1 MAILVDKKTRV
12 LVQGIT
18 GKEGARACEEMLSY
32 GTKVVAGVTPGKKG
46 QKVSGVPV
54 YDTVRE
60 ALKKHPEINTTLI
73 SVPAAA
79 VQDAATEAMFAGIKL
94 INILA
99 EHVPTRDSAEIVRWA
114 RIKDS
119 IVVGPASVGII
130 SPGKGKI
137 GSIGSSTI
145 SRVFTKGPIGV
156 VSKSGGMTAE
166 IAVTLTKAKLGQS
179 TVIGIGGDQIIGFD
193 FVDALKLFADDPETK
208 AVVLFGEVGGTYEE
222 QAADFIIRTKFK
234 KPVVAIVAGKFTKD
248 LPQGTVLGHAGT
260 IVARGRGGY
269 DSKARAF
276 AKARVPVA
284 QTLDEVPELLSKKL
298 RGRIK

>member
-18 GKEGARACEEMLSY
+18 GKEGSRACEEMISY

-54 YDTVRE
+54 YDTVKE
-60 ALKKHPEINTTLI
+60 ALAKHSEINTSLI
-73 SVPAAA
+73 SVPASA

-99 EHVPTRDSAEIVRWA
+99 EHVPTRDAAEVVRWA
-114 RIKDS
+114 RIKGS
-119 IVVGPASVGII
+119 TVVGPASVGII
-130 SPGKGKI
+130 SPGKAKI
-137 GSIGSSTI
+137 GSIGSSVI

-166 IAVTLTKAKLGQS
+166 IVVTLTQAKLGQS

-193 FVDALKLFADDPETK
+193 FVDALKLFANDPETK

-222 QAADFIIRTKFK
+222 QAADYILKEKFK

-248 LPQGTVLGHAGT
+248 LPQGTVLGHAGA

-269 DSKARAF
+269 DSKVRAF
-276 AKARVPVA
+276 AKAGVVVA
-284 QTLDEVPELLSKKL
+284 RTLDEMPDLLKS
-298 RGRIK
+298 RIH

>member
-12 LVQGIT
+12 LIQGIT
-18 GKEGARACEEMLSY
+18 GKEGARACGEMLSY

-54 YDTVRE
+54 YDTVKE
-60 ALKKHPEINTTLI
+60 ALKRHPEINISLI

-79 VQDAATEAMFAGIKL
+79 VRDAATEAMFAGIKV

-99 EHVPTRDSAEIVRWA
+99 EHVPTRDSAEIVKWA
-114 RIKDS
+114 RVKGS
-119 IVVGPASVGII
+119 EAVGPASVGII
-130 SPGKGKI
+130 SPGEATI
-137 GSIGSSTI
+137 GSIGSSVI
-145 SRVFTKGPIGV
+145 SQVFTKGPIGV

-193 FVDALKLFADDPETK
+193 FVDALKLFAKDVETK
-208 AVVLFGEVGGTYEE
+208 TVVLFGEVGGTYEE
-222 QAADFIIRTKFK
+222 QAAEFIIREKFK
-234 KPVVAIVAGKFTKD
+234 KPVVAIIAGKFTKD
-248 LPQGTVLGHAGT
+248 LPQGTILGHAGT

-269 DSKARAF
+269 DSKGNALRRAKVLI
-276 AKARVPVA
+276 AH
-284 QTLDEVPELLSKKL
+284 TLDEVPGLLKS
-298 RGRIK
+298 RIR

>member
-18 GKEGARACEEMLSY
+18 GNEGSRACAEMLLY

-54 YDTVRE
+54 YDTVKE
-60 ALKKHPEINTTLI
+60 ALRKHPEINTSLI

-99 EHVPTRDSAEIVRWA
+99 EHVPTRDSAEIVKWA

-119 IVVGPASVGII
+119 TVVGPASVGII
-130 SPGKGKI
+130 SPGKAKI

-145 SRVFTKGPIGV
+145 SKVFTKGPIGV

-166 IAVTLTKAKLGQS
+166 IAVTLSKAKLGQS
-179 TVIGIGGDQIIGFD
+179 AVIGIGGDQISGFD
-193 FVDALKLFADDPETK
+193 FVDALKLFANDPETR

-222 QAADFIIRTKFK
+222 QAADYILKTKFK
-234 KPVVAIVAGKFTKD
+234 KPVVAIIAGKFTKN

-276 AKARVPVA
+276 AKAGVLIAR
-284 QTLDEVPELLSKKL
+284 TLDEIPGLLKA
-298 RGRIK
+298 RIK

>member
-1 MAILVDKKTRV
+1 MAALAVPLFLT
-12 LVQGIT
+12 IT
-18 GKEGARACEEMLSY
+18 WKVTAVPEVTPAG
-32 GTKVVAGVTPGKKG
+32 KVVKEEIIRSGTEDGGAAATVTVTGGP
-46 QKVSGVPV
+46 QLLLSLDSV
-54 YDTVRE
+54 
-60 ALKKHPEINTTLI
+60 TTLPV
-73 SVPAAA
+73 SAQTSKVCVPAVA

-99 EHVPTRDSAEIVRWA
+99 EHVPTRDAAEVVRWA
-114 RIKDS
+114 RIKGS
-119 IVVGPASVGII
+119 TVVGPASVGII

-145 SRVFTKGPIGV
+145 SKVFTKGPIGV

-166 IAVTLTKAKLGQS
+166 IAVTLTQAKLGQS

-193 FVDALKLFADDPETK
+193 FVDALKLFAKDPETK

-222 QAADFIIRTKFK
+222 QAADYILKNRFK
-234 KPVVAIVAGKFTKD
+234 KPVVAIIAGKFTKD

-269 DSKARAF
+269 DSKTRAF
-276 AKARVPVA
+276 RRAGVPVA
-284 QTLDEVPELLSKKL
+284 RTLDEVPDLLRKKL
-298 RGRIK
+298 KKK

>member
-18 GKEGARACEEMLSY
+18 GKEGARACGEMLSY

-46 QKVSGVPV
+46 QKVSGVSV
-54 YDTVRE
+54 YDTVKE
-60 ALKKHPEINTTLI
+60 ALKKHPEINTSLI
-73 SVPAAA
+73 SVPAFA
-79 VQDAATEAMFAGIKL
+79 VKDAAMEAIFAGIKL

-99 EHVPTRDSAEIVRWA
+99 EHVPTRDSTEIVRWA
-114 RIKDS
+114 RIKGS
-119 IVVGPASVGII
+119 TVVGPASVGII

-145 SRVFTKGPIGV
+145 SSVFTKGSIGV

-179 TVIGIGGDQIIGFD
+179 TVIGIGGDQIIGLD
-193 FVDALKLFADDPETK
+193 FVDALKLFAKDPETK

-222 QAADFIIRTKFK
+222 QAADYILKEKFK
-234 KPVVAIVAGKFTKD
+234 KPVVAIIAGKFTKD
-248 LPQGTVLGHAGT
+248 IPQGTILGHAGT
-260 IVARGRGGY
+260 IVARGRGSY
-269 DSKARAF
+269 ESKARAF
-276 AKARVPVA
+276 AKAGVPVA
-284 QTLDEVPELLSKKL
+284 RTLDEVPSLIRKAISSK
-298 RGRIK
+298 